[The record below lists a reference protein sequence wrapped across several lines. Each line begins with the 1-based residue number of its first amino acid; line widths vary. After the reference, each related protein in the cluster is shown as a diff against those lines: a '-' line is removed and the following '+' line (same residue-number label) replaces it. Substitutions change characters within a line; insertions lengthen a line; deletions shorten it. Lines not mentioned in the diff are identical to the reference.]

1 MNVTLMRL
9 DNDCEVAAL
18 SIATQKTYEQVESAL
33 NRINLPGDLE
43 SPIFSN
49 PWNLY
54 RALIVLGFWKMN
66 VTLQMLLNGD
76 CEPGKTIVLVK
87 KSTTQQHWVVWAGID
102 GFGMHRF
109 FWGDSATP
117 CLKSP
122 TEVRRLFTVGSPAN
136 CAFQVYRAN
145 FWRLM
150 LARLQA
156 IFN

>member
-1 MNVTLMRL
+1 MNIILMKES
-9 DNDCEVAAL
+9 NDCHNAVIGTACEVSYEAA
-18 SIATQKTYEQVESAL
+18 SKAIGH
-33 NRINLPGDLE
+33 IDLPGPLE

>member
-1 MNVTLMRL
+1 MNITLMRL
-9 DNDCEVAAL
+9 YNDCEVAAL

-54 RALIVLGFWKMN
+54 RALVKLGFWKMN
-66 VTLQMLLNGD
+66 VTLQMLLNGK
-76 CEPGKTIVLVK
+76 CEAGKTIVLVK
-87 KSTTQQHWVVWAGID
+87 KSFTQQHWVVWAGID
-102 GFGMHRF
+102 AFGNHLIY
-109 FWGDSATP
+109 WGDSKTP
-117 CLKSP
+117 VKKSP
-122 TEVRRLFTVGSPAN
+122 IELQKLFVTSKPN

-150 LARLQA
+150 LARFQA